1 MAPLRVH
8 PSMFASANSAL
19 SDRRR
24 KGVIRSKEKIVDIEI
39 NGQKVDDLHMVLG
52 EAGEAFFIERISD
65 SGEVELSNCTEFE
78 NCSLPSGTPII
89 TSSVSHNCELSNLVI
104 ASQDGNILSVETNNS
119 NQLTQK
125 VNLINSNEHEQQ
137 TQPIPFNTPMILNVA
152 DSSPPSSPNTN
163 KDNQD
168 LKNLQVAK
176 PNLNFFSDGDITP
189 ELTSPAFSRPGTPKS
204 DTEVEIAKFK
214 RDNLPVESRQG
225 TSDANQWNWNWGQFP
240 ERQNPKEQKVEQA
253 VSSDKNNNL
262 YDDTAVTSTASV
274 ACAAA
279 TSKPATEMPGSN
291 KLKESKSASSSKLLD
306 GMLSLVSKNA
316 SKNAPDGRL
325 VFVLN
330 K

>member
-1 MAPLRVH
+1 VVVVKQEDGTFKSSPFHVRFGKL
-8 PSMFASANSAL
+8 
-19 SDRRR
+19 
-24 KGVIRSKEKIVDIEI
+24 GVIRSKEKIVDIEI

-125 VNLINSNEHEQQ
+125 VNLINSNEHEQK
-137 TQPIPFNTPMILNVA
+137 TQPIPFNTPMIFNVA

-189 ELTSPAFSRPGTPKS
+189 ELTSPAYSRPGTPKS

-225 TSDANQWNWNWGQFP
+225 TSDANQWNWSWGQFP
-240 ERQNPKEQKVEQA
+240 ERQNSKEQKVEQA
-253 VSSDKNNNL
+253 VSCDKNNNL
-262 YDDTAVTSTASV
+262 YDDAAVTSTASV

-279 TSKPATEMPGSN
+279 TSKPATEMPSS
-291 KLKESKSASSSKLLD
+291 KFKESKSASSSKLLD
-306 GMLSLVSKNA
+306 GMFSLVSKNA
-316 SKNAPDGRL
+316 SKNAPDGRH
-325 VFVLN
+325 FVCFE
-330 K
+330 